1 MRKTIEGET
10 RNKEKTKERLIDA
23 VGYILINEG
32 YNKLGVNNIARK
44 ALVDKKLIYRYF
56 GSLDELIASYF
67 RKRDFWTKL
76 NENVF
81 ENIELKFDDYGK
93 NLSANFLI
101 NLLDSLKNLEET
113 RKIILWEI
121 SEKNNDHLKNLSFE
135 REMLGKDLFLKTDSW
150 FEKSKIDLRACY
162 AILLG
167 GVYYLS
173 LHSKATGGE
182 FCEIDISKND
192 GENRIKKAL
201 SDIMEL
207 IYSQP
212 K

>member
-1 MRKTIEGET
+1 MRKKTDGQIK
-10 RNKEKTKERLIDA
+10 NKERTKEKLINA
-23 VGYILINEG
+23 VGEIIVKEG
-32 YNKLGVNNIARK
+32 YSKLGVNNIARY

-56 GSLDELIASYF
+56 GSLDELIACYF

-76 NENVF
+76 HETVF
-81 ENIELKFDDYGK
+81 ENTELNFEDYGK
-93 NLSANFLI
+93 NMSSSFLVK
-101 NLLDSLKNLEET
+101 LFDSLKNFEET

-121 SEKNNDHLKNLSFE
+121 SEKNNDHLKRLSYE
-135 REMLGKDLFLKTDSW
+135 RELLGSDLFKNTDPW
-150 FEKSKIDLRACY
+150 FENSNLDLRACY

-182 FCEIDISKND
+182 FCEIDINKD
-192 GENRIKKAL
+192 EGETRIKKAL
-201 SDIMEL
+201 VDIIEL
-207 IYSQP
+207 IYTNP

>member
-1 MRKTIEGET
+1 MRKTVEGEI
-10 RNKEKTKERLIDA
+10 RSKEKTKEKLIDA
-23 VGYILINEG
+23 VGYILMYEG
-32 YNKLGVNNIARK
+32 YSRLGVNNIARK
-44 ALVDKKLIYRYF
+44 AVVDKKLIYRYF

-76 NENVF
+76 NETVF

-93 NLSANFLI
+93 KLSSSFLI
-101 NLLDSLKNLEET
+101 NLFDSLKNLEET

-121 SEKNNDHLKNLSFE
+121 SEKNNDHLKKLSYE
-135 REMLGKDLFLKTDSW
+135 RELLGRDLFKNTDPW
-150 FEKSKIDLRACY
+150 FENSKIDLRACY
-162 AILLG
+162 SILLA

-182 FCEIDISKND
+182 FCEIDVSKEE

-201 SDIMEL
+201 SDMMEL
-207 IYSQP
+207 IYSRP
-212 K
+212 E